1 MSKPGTV
8 RSEIVVVLA
17 VGLVAACAGSAPGAP
32 SGGGQPTASPSSQA
46 SPLGT
51 GQPATGQPSTPSP
64 GSSAG
69 PAISAVWAQFEL
81 TDVRTGERFRIA
93 DFAGRVIVVEP
104 MAVWCTNCK
113 AQQRE
118 GAAMLGELPDLVWI
132 ALDIDPRESPDLL
145 AGAAAERGHAFR
157 WAIAPPELSRGLEAD
172 FGTIVLNPVPT
183 PLILIGTDGRIT
195 LTEFGLKDA
204 TTLVGLAR
212 DHGA

>member
-1 MSKPGTV
+1 MPKPATV
-8 RSEIVVVLA
+8 CNATVAILA
-17 VGLVAACAGSAPGAP
+17 AGLVAACAGSAPGTSSA
-32 SGGGQPTASPSSQA
+32 GGQPTASASPQA
-46 SPLGT
+46 SPPGSS
-51 GQPATGQPSTPSP
+51 QPTGQPSTLSP
-64 GSSAG
+64 GSTAG
-69 PAISAVWAQFEL
+69 PLIDAAWAQVEL
-81 TDVRTGERFRIA
+81 TDVQTGERFRIA

-118 GAAMLGELPDLVWI
+118 GAAMLGELPDVVWI
-132 ALDIDPRESPDLL
+132 ALDIDPGESPELL
-145 AGAAAERGHAFR
+145 AGAATERGHVFR
-157 WAIAPPELSRGLEAD
+157 WAIAPPDLSRGLEAD

-195 LTEFGLKDA
+195 LTDFGLKDA

>member
-1 MSKPGTV
+1 
-8 RSEIVVVLA
+8 
-17 VGLVAACAGSAPGAP
+17 
-32 SGGGQPTASPSSQA
+32 
-46 SPLGT
+46 
-51 GQPATGQPSTPSP
+51 
-64 GSSAG
+64 
-69 PAISAVWAQFEL
+69 
-81 TDVRTGERFRIA
+81 
-93 DFAGRVIVVEP
+93 
-104 MAVWCTNCK
+104 
-113 AQQRE
+113 
-118 GAAMLGELPDLVWI
+118 MLGELPDVVWI

>member
-1 MSKPGTV
+1 
-8 RSEIVVVLA
+8 
-17 VGLVAACAGSAPGAP
+17 
-32 SGGGQPTASPSSQA
+32 
-46 SPLGT
+46 
-51 GQPATGQPSTPSP
+51 
-64 GSSAG
+64 
-69 PAISAVWAQFEL
+69 
-81 TDVRTGERFRIA
+81 
-93 DFAGRVIVVEP
+93 
-104 MAVWCTNCK
+104 
-113 AQQRE
+113 
-118 GAAMLGELPDLVWI
+118 VWI
-132 ALDIDPRESPDLL
+132 ALDVDPRESPDLL

>member
-1 MSKPGTV
+1 MPKPGTV
-8 RSEIVVVLA
+8 RLA
-17 VGLVAACAGSAPGAP
+17 TVFILVAGLVTACAGSAPGAP

-46 SPLGT
+46 SP
-51 GQPATGQPSTPSP
+51 PATGQPSTPSP
-64 GSSAG
+64 GSTAG
-69 PAISAVWAQFEL
+69 PAISAAWAQIEL